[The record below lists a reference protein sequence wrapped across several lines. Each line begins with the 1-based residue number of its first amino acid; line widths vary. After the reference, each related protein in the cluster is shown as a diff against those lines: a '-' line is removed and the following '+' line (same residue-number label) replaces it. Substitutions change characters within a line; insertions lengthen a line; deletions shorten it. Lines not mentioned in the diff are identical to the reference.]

1 MKEIPKAL
9 RVLGKL
15 NTPEKIQ
22 DFLNN
27 LPFNHERRGETY
39 HSVLKTL
46 TSGRAHCFEGAL
58 VAAAAL
64 WLQGEKPLL
73 MDLRT
78 TNGDQD
84 HVVTL
89 YRRKG
94 SPAGEWGAIS
104 KTNHPVLRFRDAVYK
119 TQRELAMSYFHEYF
133 LADGTKTLRK
143 YSEPFD
149 LSKTKFDWLL
159 GEEDL
164 SPLVNAL
171 DKSKHFDIVPKG
183 LRPRKAD
190 KIEREASSR
199 VEYK

>member
-1 MKEIPKAL
+1 MRKTHPTLA
-9 RVLGKL
+9 VLSKL

-22 DFLNN
+22 DFLNE
-27 LPFNHERRGETY
+27 LPFNHEKNGETY

-46 TSGRAHCFEGAL
+46 ESGRAHCFEGAL

-78 TNGDQD
+78 TDGDQD
-84 HVVTL
+84 HVVAL
-89 YRRKG
+89 YKKNRL
-94 SPAGEWGAIS
+94 WGAIS

-119 TQRELAMSYFHEYF
+119 TPREIAMSYFHEYY

-149 LSKTKFDWLL
+149 LSKIKFDWLL
-159 GEEDL
+159 GEEEL
-164 SPLVNAL
+164 FLLVDEL

-183 LRPRKAD
+183 LSLRKAD
-190 KIEREASSR
+190 KIERTFTDHI
-199 VEYK
+199 EYK